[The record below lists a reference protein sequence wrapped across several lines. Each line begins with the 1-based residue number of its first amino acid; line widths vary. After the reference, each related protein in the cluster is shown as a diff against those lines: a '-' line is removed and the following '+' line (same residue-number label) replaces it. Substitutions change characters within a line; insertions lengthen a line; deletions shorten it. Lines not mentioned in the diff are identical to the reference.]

1 MQGKAQPL
9 LVLLL
14 PKQLFYNACSSIKG
28 WRVWAGTAA
37 FCAFLW
43 AVMTGACGQQVL
55 FGTNFAQPHM
65 LCGAVLNRLLLGFA
79 ACIGTVKSFSQV

>member
-1 MQGKAQPL
+1 
-9 LVLLL
+9 
-14 PKQLFYNACSSIKG
+14 
-28 WRVWAGTAA
+28 
-37 FCAFLW
+37 
-43 AVMTGACGQQVL
+43 MTGACGQQVL